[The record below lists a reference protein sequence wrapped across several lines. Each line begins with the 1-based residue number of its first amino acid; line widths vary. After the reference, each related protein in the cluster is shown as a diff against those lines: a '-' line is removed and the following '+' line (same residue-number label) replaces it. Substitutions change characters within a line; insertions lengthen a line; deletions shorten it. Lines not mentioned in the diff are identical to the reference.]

1 MIKDIRITPFPTD
14 ACVISMPGAR
24 FAGQMLSVEMHDGIS
39 HGVVI
44 PRGACCERVAKKLR
58 HLADTLEE
66 IDE

>member
-24 FAGQMLSVEMHDGIS
+24 FAGQMLSVEMHDGI
-39 HGVVI
+39 VI